1 MVLLAYRGT
10 ALEWNKDY
18 RISYKNNN
26 ALTTD
31 EMEEKKLPEFTIT
44 GKGNFKGKLTG
55 TFTITDGQF
64 ADITGDG
71 QRKITMTLKDVV
83 YREKK
88 GAYKTK
94 AVLKDVSGST
104 LAAGKDYD
112 KNLQYTYE
120 TKTEVLVLEEGDLL
134 RAVRNAGDVVGE
146 EDIPQAGTSIRVTA
160 QGIGLYAGT
169 GGTPPEIS
177 EVYRIVSADFTKV
190 KVKTAAKDYQDGRPV
205 TLAASD
211 LTVTVNGAKESLVL
225 GRDYIIKTETYENHT
240 KKGKAK
246 VTLRGIGNYGGEKT
260 ITYTIGAK
268 KLLWWMGG

>member
-83 YREKK
+83 YRCLL
-88 GAYKTK
+88 YTS
-94 AVLKDVSGST
+94 D
-104 LAAGKDYD
+104 AADE
-112 KNLQYTYE
+112 L
-120 TKTEVLVLEEGDLL
+120 
-134 RAVRNAGDVVGE
+134 
-146 EDIPQAGTSIRVTA
+146 
-160 QGIGLYAGT
+160 
-169 GGTPPEIS
+169 
-177 EVYRIVSADFTKV
+177 
-190 KVKTAAKDYQDGRPV
+190 
-205 TLAASD
+205 
-211 LTVTVNGAKESLVL
+211 
-225 GRDYIIKTETYENHT
+225 
-240 KKGKAK
+240 
-246 VTLRGIGNYGGEKT
+246 
-260 ITYTIGAK
+260 
-268 KLLWWMGG
+268 